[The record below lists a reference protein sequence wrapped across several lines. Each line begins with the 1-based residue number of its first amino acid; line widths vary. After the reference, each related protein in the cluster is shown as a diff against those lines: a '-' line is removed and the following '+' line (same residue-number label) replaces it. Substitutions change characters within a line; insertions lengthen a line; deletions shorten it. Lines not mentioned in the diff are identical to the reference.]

1 MPKAS
6 TFPLYDRI
14 TGGKLTQLLTDW
26 RAEGVSF
33 DVMAERLRD
42 MGIAA
47 SRSTVN
53 RWCAEQGIAQ

>member
-1 MPKAS
+1 MQSGS
-6 TFPLYDRI
+6 TFLLYDRI
-14 TGGKLTQLLTDW
+14 LNGELTQILTGW

-42 MGIAA
+42 MGVKA

-53 RWCAEQGIAQ
+53 RWCAEQGITS